1 MLLEQDRCPHNR
13 YHCDNVNEA
22 DFNAESASP
31 DTREGQSI
39 GAILTV
45 KQKPWYQSDMG
56 PILLTEVGD
65 KVKVLQ
71 HFRKDCSTTTLVKVK
86 NLRTGVEGVIGW
98 NAFRAVG
105 ARMMC
110 GCKEAKCHCIY
121 EDIYASLEYRERNI

>member
-1 MLLEQDRCPHNR
+1 MSRAHYSTLLYSFP
-13 YHCDNVNEA
+13 
-22 DFNAESASP
+22 
-31 DTREGQSI
+31 T
-39 GAILTV
+39 L
-45 KQKPWYQSDMG
+45 
-56 PILLTEVGD
+56 
-65 KVKVLQ
+65 
-71 HFRKDCSTTTLVKVK
+71 TTTLVKVK